1 MAISNEKK
9 LDGFL
14 FRNFESV
21 LIPIKK
27 RLFCVCCSSL
37 ARSLARSIARPVG
50 RASHFSF
57 CHQQQQEPP
66 TNYSNPW
73 RS

>member
-1 MAISNEKK
+1 MECYPVSLYSSDTTSVSKTSIGEGKHKIKKGMAISNEKK

-27 RLFCVCCSSL
+27 AQFHFCESRYL
-37 ARSLARSIARPVG
+37 AIP
-50 RASHFSF
+50 
-57 CHQQQQEPP
+57 
-66 TNYSNPW
+66 
-73 RS
+73 

>member
-1 MAISNEKK
+1 MECYPVSLYSSDTTSVSKASIGKGKPKIKKGMAIRNEKK

-27 RLFCVCCSSL
+27 AQFHFFESWYL
-37 ARSLARSIARPVG
+37 AIP
-50 RASHFSF
+50 
-57 CHQQQQEPP
+57 
-66 TNYSNPW
+66 
-73 RS
+73 